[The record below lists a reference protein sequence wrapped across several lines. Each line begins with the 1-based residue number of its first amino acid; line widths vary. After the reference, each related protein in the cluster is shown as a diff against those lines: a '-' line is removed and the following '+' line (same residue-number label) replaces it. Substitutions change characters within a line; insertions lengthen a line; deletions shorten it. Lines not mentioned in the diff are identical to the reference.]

1 MSVLRPII
9 APSILAADFARLGEE
24 AVAVQA
30 AGADWLHIDVMD
42 GRFVP
47 NITIG
52 PQVVKAL
59 KPLVSIPMDVHLMIA
74 PADPHLEAFR
84 EAGADIISVHPESGP
99 HLNRTLKRI
108 RDLGAKAGVVFNPS
122 TPVETIEWMLE
133 DIDLVLVMSVN
144 PGFGGQSFM
153 ASQLAKVTRLRQ
165 MIDRAGLDILVEV
178 DGGVTAKT
186 APLCLAAGADALVA
200 GTAVF
205 KGGPERYAANIADL
219 KAGQVVA
226 V

>member
-1 MSVLRPII
+1 MTALRPII
-9 APSILAADFARLGEE
+9 APSILAADFARLGAE
-24 AVAVQA
+24 AVAVEA

-59 KPLVSIPMDVHLMIA
+59 KPLISIPMDVHLMIA

-153 ASQLAKVTRLRQ
+153 ASQLGKVSRLRQ

-186 APLCLAAGADALVA
+186 APMCLAAGADALVA

-205 KGGPERYAANIADL
+205 QGGPDRYAANIAGL
-219 KAGQVVA
+219 KAGEVA
-226 V
+226 ST

>member
-1 MSVLRPII
+1 MTASRPII

-24 AVAVQA
+24 VTAVQA

-84 EAGADIISVHPESGP
+84 DAGADIISVHPESGP

-108 RDLGAKAGVVFNPS
+108 RELGAKAGVVFNPS

-153 ASQLAKVTRLRQ
+153 ASQLAKLSRLRQ

-186 APLCLAAGADALVA
+186 APMCLAAGADALVA

-205 KGGPERYAANIADL
+205 RGGADHYAANIADL
-219 KAGQVVA
+219 KAGLVVSA
-226 V
+226 